1 MDKPRSSATALEG
14 PSVEEAASSSKP
26 DLSCLLST
34 FILATNLSEVELHEY
49 EDILI
54 ARGAPLTYDIKAAN
68 LVIGNISKE
77 KRARFE
83 LKRGNVPLKD
93 EEESSAS
100 VLPVS
105 ADLVP
110 SPIVRKRR
118 KLTDGTRGLVEDVT
132 AVNNGNDGNI
142 ESAVTDF
149 HSNEGNH
156 LSRSHSQ
163 SSLVNIVFDP
173 QIYRS

>member
-1 MDKPRSSATALEG
+1 MAKPRSSATALEG
-14 PSVEEAASSSKP
+14 PSIEEATSSLKP

-34 FILATNLSEVELHEY
+34 FILATNLSEAELHEY

-83 LKRGNVPLKD
+83 LKRGNVHFKE
-93 EEESSAS
+93 EEESSGS

-105 ADLVP
+105 VVLVS
-110 SPIVRKRR
+110 SPTARKWR
-118 KLTDGTRGLVEDVT
+118 KLKDGTRGLIEDVT
-132 AVNNGNDGNI
+132 GT
-142 ESAVTDF
+142 AVTEI

-163 SSLVNIVFDP
+163 SSSVNIVS
-173 QIYRS
+173 ILKLTVRV